1 LLNIFGLLPDRSAQ
15 KLFFTPSLHPYRTCR
30 IPKDAIDDVVPDRI
44 YSKKELLDY
53 LQSSCENCRKFTAS
67 LTEEKIK

>member
-1 LLNIFGLLPDRSAQ
+1 LDYYLIVPPKNFSSPLP
-15 KLFFTPSLHPYRTCR
+15 FTLTEPAR